1 MESIPT
7 STMMNTDDSTLTCAD
22 ASISLAPSDSTAK
35 TTQTSNLATVES
47 ACHVDMTTT
56 QMLSGVSAPGVEG
69 IALSGNG
76 LIVDEN
82 IELTSEKYNTLFST
96 VLSLSKSCNWLLGD
110 TLLLADRK
118 WGNQYTAGKYEEAAA
133 ATGLSIGAIR
143 NIVSTCKAFPR
154 EMRHENLSFTHH
166 QEVARLKDNPDA
178 QHEVLQQA
186 SDEKM
191 SVKSLRK
198 EITKR
203 QHIQAT
209 TAPAETDDAP
219 AADTSA
225 EVEPKKR
232 DVMGFDLL
240 GLPERVSPDAPPMWD
255 ILKFH
260 QWLKKT
266 DAYEFDREKCEQALE
281 MLEPI
286 LDFHADVKARLAEL
300 DEEQTS

>member
-1 MESIPT
+1 MENAT
-7 STMMNTDDSTLTCAD
+7 ST
-22 ASISLAPSDSTAK
+22 IEH
-35 TTQTSNLATVES
+35 ES
-47 ACHVDMTTT
+47 ACHVDMTST
-56 QMLSGVSAPGVEG
+56 QMLSSVSAPGVEG

-82 IELTSEKYNTLFST
+82 IELTPEKYNALFST

-178 QHEVLQQA
+178 QHEMLQQA
-186 SDEKM
+186 SDERV

-209 TAPAETDDAP
+209 MAPAETDGTT
-219 AADTSA
+219 AANTETAD
-225 EVEPKKR
+225 VEPKKR
-232 DVMGFDLL
+232 DAMRFDLL

-286 LDFHADVKARLAEL
+286 LNFHADVKARLAEL
-300 DEEQTS
+300 DEDESA